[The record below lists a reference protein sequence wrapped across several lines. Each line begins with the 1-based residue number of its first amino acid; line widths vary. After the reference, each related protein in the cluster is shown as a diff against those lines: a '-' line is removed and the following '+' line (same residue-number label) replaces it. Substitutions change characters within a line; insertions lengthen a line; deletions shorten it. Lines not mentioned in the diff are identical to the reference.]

1 MLGSARRKD
10 SGQATRQK
18 FMHKISGGS
27 LDYGYGSKHP
37 MDPALVDD
45 WFFFFFVPSQE
56 VFGSGAVRTWQIQ
69 QPGQLRRVWF

>member
-37 MDPALVDD
+37 MDPALGDD
-45 WFFFFFVPSQE
+45 WFFFS
-56 VFGSGAVRTWQIQ
+56 SYLLRRCLD
-69 QPGQLRRVWF
+69 PGQ